1 LNKFNDFANQEAIW
15 YGKKVHGSKSEELIP
30 TKMIRFSDSE
40 ISRLIKE
47 PKILP
52 VNFQELL
59 RLRPKRGHSEHDI
72 DVKGDDGSDFRLILR
87 QNKINPLDFSVILAY
102 RPQETTQQ
110 FRLCRYNGKSH
121 QHKNSIENE
130 SFYDFHIHKATERYQ
145 DLGAFEESYAEPTS
159 RFSDLSSALR
169 CLLED
174 CNFQTLRGNYP
185 RLF

>member
-1 LNKFNDFANQEAIW
+1 
-15 YGKKVHGSKSEELIP
+15 
-30 TKMIRFSDSE
+30 MIRFSDNE
-40 ISRLIKE
+40 IDKLIRK
-47 PKILP
+47 PKTLP

-87 QNKINPLDFSVILAY
+87 QNKINHLDFSVILAY
-102 RPQETTQQ
+102 CPQETTQQ

-121 QHKNSIENE
+121 QHKNSIEKE

-145 DLGAFEESYAEPTS
+145 DLGTYEESYAKPTS
-159 RFSDLSSALR
+159 RYSDLSSALR

-174 CNFQTLRGNYP
+174 CNFQTQKHNIPGLFD
-185 RLF
+185 RL